1 MYINEAGATFQLK
14 SIQQNILLTG
24 YSALLAAVNIHANT
38 LLRHHFV
45 EHRKETQLETS

>member
-1 MYINEAGATFQLK
+1 MKQVPPFN
-14 SIQQNILLTG
+14 QNQYNKIFFLQDTV
-24 YSALLAAVNIHANT
+24 SSVNIHANT